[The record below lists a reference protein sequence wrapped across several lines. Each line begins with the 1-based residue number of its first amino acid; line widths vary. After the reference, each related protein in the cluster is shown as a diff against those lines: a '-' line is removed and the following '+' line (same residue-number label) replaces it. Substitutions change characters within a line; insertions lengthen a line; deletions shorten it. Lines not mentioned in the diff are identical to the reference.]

1 MEFDNVPIDGRKKLT
16 ASTISMVMQTRL
28 NVWLDLTTPL
38 PFLALQDDDSDEFE
52 AIQVPEEDDNTLQGA
67 HTAFKQPYRSA
78 WRPDVS
84 VFKFLARQ

>member
-16 ASTISMVMQTRL
+16 ASTISMVIAIRL
-28 NVWLDLTTPL
+28 NVWLDLTAL
-38 PFLALQDDDSDEFE
+38 VLQDDDSDEFE
-52 AIQVPEEDDNTLQGA
+52 PIQVPEEDDATLQGA

-84 VFKFLARQ
+84 IFKLLALE